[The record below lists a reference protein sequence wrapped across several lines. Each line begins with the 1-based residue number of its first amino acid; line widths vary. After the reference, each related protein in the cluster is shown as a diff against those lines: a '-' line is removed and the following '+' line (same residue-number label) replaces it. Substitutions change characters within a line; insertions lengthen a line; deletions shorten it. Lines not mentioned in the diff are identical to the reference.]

1 MVNALVLHR
10 NTQLAKA
17 QKALRAAQYVRMSTD
32 LQRYSTQNQAAAIA
46 AYAQQR
52 NLTIVRTYVD
62 EGRSGVRIN
71 RRPALAELI
80 KDVQSGNTDFEH
92 ILVYDVSRWGRFQ
105 DVDESAHYE
114 FVCKQGGAKVA
125 YCAEQFEN
133 DGSLLVEHFKEH
145 QARHGGRVHCRRT
158 TPRPR
163 PSRGRSD
170 GKRPGPA
177 MAPSGYFP
185 PRARDEKTHLSPD
198 RSALHREAK

>member
-80 KDVQSGNTDFEH
+80 KDVNQETRTLSTFWSMTSADGDA
-92 ILVYDVSRWGRFQ
+92 SRMSMKARIMSL
-105 DVDESAHYE
+105 SASRAGPRSPIALNNSKTTE
-114 FVCKQGGAKVA
+114 AF
-125 YCAEQFEN
+125 
-133 DGSLLVEHFKEH
+133 
-145 QARHGGRVHCRRT
+145 CR
-158 TPRPR
+158 
-163 PSRGRSD
+163 
-170 GKRPGPA
+170 A
-177 MAPSGYFP
+177 F
-185 PRARDEKTHLSPD
+185 
-198 RSALHREAK
+198 